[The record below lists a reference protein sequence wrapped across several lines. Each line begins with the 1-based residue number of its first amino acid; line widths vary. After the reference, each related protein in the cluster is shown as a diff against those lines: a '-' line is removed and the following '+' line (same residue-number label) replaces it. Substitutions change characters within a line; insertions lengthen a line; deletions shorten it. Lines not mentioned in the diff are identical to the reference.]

1 MRMSQT
7 IIPYVATTTLLL
19 LAAGC
24 TPQKNTKQS
33 TAHQS
38 TLVPKQNM
46 SRHIQLAGAINTRD
60 LGGIVTKTGA
70 KIKANRLIRSGEL
83 AGLTTKDKQKLTVGK
98 QLNNIVDLRTSSEVA
113 AKPDPALSNVH
124 YNHYDV
130 TKSLGTSASQAD
142 FFKNLDKVD
151 GEVFMSDI
159 NQKLVTDPAAR
170 TNYKQF
176 FNVLL
181 NNKSGATLWH
191 CTAGKDRAG
200 FGTMLVLSAL
210 GVDQKSIMDDYLA
223 SNKYRRAENE
233 KTIEQIKVATHN
245 NPKAVKTITA
255 MMAVRKPYLQAAY
268 DTMNK
273 EYGGVNGY
281 LKHGLGL
288 TKADLNQLKTMYL
301 TKS

>member
-1 MRMSQT
+1 
-7 IIPYVATTTLLL
+7 
-19 LAAGC
+19 
-24 TPQKNTKQS
+24 
-33 TAHQS
+33 
-38 TLVPKQNM
+38 M

-151 GEVFMSDI
+151 GEAFMIDI
-159 NQKLVTDPAAR
+159 NQKLVTDPVAR

-181 NNKSGATLWH
+181 NNKSGTTLWH

-255 MMAVRKPYLQAAY
+255 MMAVRKPSLQAAY